1 MKYDLIAIGD
11 VTTDCFIKLKT
22 AEELTSHGVVE
33 LCMPFGTK
41 LEYESATEVQ
51 GTGNSA
57 NAALCVAKLGLSAAL
72 VSSVGDDDNGK
83 KILES
88 LQSRS
93 VGIEYVTVHPNMKT
107 NYYYILQHGA
117 ERTIL
122 LRHEPYPKVIPPFSE
137 PPHWLY
143 FSSAGD
149 VAFQNSVGRYCAEN
163 GTKLAFQPNTDQI
176 NFGYEALKD
185 VYAATAIF
193 ICNKEEAQQ
202 ILGTQESNIKT
213 LLSGVRALG
222 PKIVVITDGRN
233 GASIQTDTGS
243 WSVPMY
249 PDPAPPVSRTGAGDV
264 TASTTVAYIAKG
276 IEPQEALLRGMINSA
291 AGVQAIHAQLG
302 TLTPEQ
308 IEEWYAKRPPE
319 FQATAI
325 FSSPRMTERHRGF
338 EIGNEHAA
346 NRILWIHGYTGSPDA
361 FRFYRA

>member
-22 AEELTSHGVVE
+22 AEELTNHGVLE

-51 GTGNSA
+51 ATGNSA
-57 NAALCVAKLGLSAAL
+57 NAALCVAKLGISAAL
-72 VSSVGDDDNGK
+72 VSSVGDDANGK
-83 KILES
+83 KVMDSLES
-88 LQSRS
+88 RG

-122 LRHEPYPKVIPPFSE
+122 LKHEPYPKAIPQFTEQPQ
-137 PPHWLY
+137 WLY
-143 FSSAGD
+143 LSSAGD
-149 VAFQNSVGRYCAEN
+149 VAFQNSVGSYCASN
-163 GTKLAFQPNTDQI
+163 GIKLAFQPNTDELD
-176 NFGYEALKD
+176 FGYEALKE
-185 VYAATAIF
+185 VYAASAIF
-193 ICNKEEAQQ
+193 ICNKEESQQ
-202 ILGTQESNIKT
+202 VLGTQESNIKT
-213 LLSGVRALG
+213 LLNGIRALG
-222 PKIVVITDGRN
+222 PKIAVITDGRN

-264 TASTTVAYIAKG
+264 SASTTVAYIAKG
-276 IEPQEALLRGMINSA
+276 MEPREALLRGMINSA

-308 IEEWYAKRPPE
+308 IEEWYAKRPAE
-319 FQATAI
+319 FVATAL
-325 FSSPRMTERHRGF
+325 E
-338 EIGNEHAA
+338 
-346 NRILWIHGYTGSPDA
+346 
-361 FRFYRA
+361 

>member
-1 MKYDLIAIGD
+1 MPLADAPSDRCIGCLLGWKRGLGDTIPTNSEKSMCYDISMQYDLIAIGD

-22 AEELTSHGVVE
+22 AEELTSHGVLE

-41 LEYESATEVQ
+41 LEYESATEVW

-72 VSSVGDDDNGK
+72 VSSVGDDANGK

-88 LQSRS
+88 LQTRG
-93 VGIEYVTVHPNMKT
+93 VAIEYLTVHKNMKT

-122 LRHEPYPKVIPPFSE
+122 LRHEPFPKVIPPFSE
-137 PPHWLY
+137 QPKWLY

-149 VAFQNSVGRYCAEN
+149 EAFQNSVGRYCADN
-163 GTKLAFQPNTDQI
+163 RVKLAFQPNTDQI
-176 NFGYEALKD
+176 DFGYAALKD
-185 VYAATAIF
+185 VYAATEIF

-202 ILGTQESNIKT
+202 ILGSQESEIKK
-213 LLSGVRALG
+213 LLDGIRALG
-222 PKIVVITDGRN
+222 PKIAVITDGRN
-233 GASIQTDTGS
+233 GASVQNDKGS

-276 IEPQEALLRGMINSA
+276 MEPQDALLRGMINSA

-302 TLTPEQ
+302 TLTAEQ
-308 IEEWYAKRPPE
+308 IEEWYAKRPAD
-319 FQATAI
+319 FIAT
-325 FSSPRMTERHRGF
+325 P
-338 EIGNEHAA
+338 
-346 NRILWIHGYTGSPDA
+346 L
-361 FRFYRA
+361 

>member
-1 MKYDLIAIGD
+1 MNRMKYDLIAIGD

-22 AEELTSHGVVE
+22 AEELTNHGVLE

-41 LEYESATEVQ
+41 LDYESATEVQ
-51 GTGNSA
+51 ATGNAA

-72 VSSVGDDDNGK
+72 VTSVGDDSNGK

-88 LQSRS
+88 LGSRN
-93 VGIEYVTVHPNMKT
+93 VATEYVTTHAGMKT

-122 LRHEPYPKVIPPFSE
+122 LKHEPYPKTIPPFSQQ
-137 PPHWLY
+137 PTWLY

-149 VAFQNSVGRYCAEN
+149 VDFQNSVGRYCAEN
-163 GTKLAFQPNTDQI
+163 GIKLAFQPNTDQI
-176 NFGYEALKD
+176 EFGYEKIKD
-185 VYAATAIF
+185 VYAASAIF

-202 ILGTQESNIKT
+202 ILGSQENELKN
-213 LLSGVRALG
+213 LASGIRTLG
-222 PKIVVITDGRN
+222 PKIAVITDGRN
-233 GASIQTDTGS
+233 GGCVQTDTGS

-276 IEPQEALLRGMINSA
+276 MEPQEALMRGMINAA

-308 IEEWYAKRPPE
+308 VEEWYAKRPAE
-319 FQATAI
+319 FVAT
-325 FSSPRMTERHRGF
+325 P
-338 EIGNEHAA
+338 
-346 NRILWIHGYTGSPDA
+346 L
-361 FRFYRA
+361 